1 MDMTEDIFA
10 DQSYGALA
18 LQKLAPADSNFR
30 LYKAGWLGKGD
41 EREVIAVTGA
51 VFRHATRGPNK
62 GKLSIMVPDTSRT
75 AHVTSAEMS
84 ECQARGAQ
92 MGADGQTGLAAAA
105 GQLVSRAVTSVL
117 GKTA

>member
-18 LQKLAPADSNFR
+18 LQKLAPTDSNFR
-30 LYKAGWLGKGD
+30 LHKAGWLGKGD
-41 EREVIAVTGA
+41 MREVIAVTGA

-62 GKLSIMVPDTSRT
+62 GKLSIMVPHTSRT
-75 AHVTSAEMS
+75 AHVTSGEMS
-84 ECQARGAQ
+84 EYQARQAQ
-92 MGADGQTGLAAAA
+92 TRADGQTGLAAAA

>member
-41 EREVIAVTGA
+41 VREVIAVTGA

-62 GKLSIMVPDTSRT
+62 RKLSIMVPHTSRT
-75 AHVTSAEMS
+75 VHMTSDEMN
-84 ECQARGAQ
+84 EYQAREEQ
-92 MGADGQTGLAAAA
+92 MRSDGQAGLAMAA
-105 GQLVSRAVTSVL
+105 GQLVSRAVTAVL